1 MKLFIYNKENSIATT
16 AKGGNRTVRINRS
29 NGVIYLSRM
38 LAKSLSFRGGEKMI
52 IANDEDNPKDW
63 YLGKT
68 NNENGFDLRDDKGGV
83 RFINKCLAL
92 KILDSAKVEANSTF
106 LVAKEPINIDGVLYY
121 KIITSSSISRTA
133 NGIKSNTKCK
143 K

>member
-1 MKLFIYNKENSIATT
+1 MKLFIYNKENSITTT
-16 AKGGNRTVRINRS
+16 AKCGNRTVRINRS

-38 LAKSLSFRGGEKMI
+38 LANSLSFRSGEKLI

-68 NNENGFDLRDDKGGV
+68 NDGNGFDLKNDKGGV
-83 RFINKCLAL
+83 RFINKYLAL

-106 LVAKEPINIDGVLYY
+106 LVAKEPINSDGLLFY
-121 KIITSSSISRTA
+121 KIIISSPVNRNA
-133 NGIKSNTKCK
+133 NGLKSNSKGK